1 MTIFT
6 ICPSNCFI
14 AWQYFR
20 EVLKLMGEKWVV
32 LIINLFIEIN
42 SFISLIFCNI
52 WRWNYGIIIVVNV
65 ETNNI
70 QQWHSEAMLRKLQ
83 KCTHRIFFFE
93 ILLNQTEIKLYLPF
107 SDWFGTK
114 RTSVWFQINRKMVN
128 TIWFRLELMRFRKD
142 FFFSVCRDI

>member
-93 ILLNQTEIKLYLPF
+93 ILLNQPEIRLYLSF
-107 SDWFGTK
+107 SDWLGTQTDTYVCVPNQSVHGK
-114 RTSVWFQINRKMVN
+114 YNLISVWFNKISKIFLCV
-128 TIWFRLELMRFRKD
+128 
-142 FFFSVCRDI
+142 